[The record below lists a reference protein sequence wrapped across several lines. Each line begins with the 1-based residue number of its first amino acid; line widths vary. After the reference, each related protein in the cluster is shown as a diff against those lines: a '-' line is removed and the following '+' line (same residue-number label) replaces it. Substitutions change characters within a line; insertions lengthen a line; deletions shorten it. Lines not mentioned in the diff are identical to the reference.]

1 MGHIQQLAFALGPV
15 EARTAAPQRPR
26 SPGRPARSAAA
37 VQPLLLPESSVASP
51 APEGSTPDAPASDP
65 VAAPLPTALSTPPVP
80 AAPVLAAPAPAPT
93 PAPALV
99 TAAPVFSPPSAV
111 ESLLSD
117 SGAPGPAR
125 TILYVVIGFARGRE
139 RRRSGWHRLA
149 EQGFSSRRPAE
160 EHAARLLARGRADGV
175 ILARQDLGPD
185 ADAAEEPVIL
195 ARHGELPAELLE
207 G

>member
-37 VQPLLLPESSVASP
+37 VQPLLLPESPVTFP
-51 APEGSTPDAPASDP
+51 TLEGSIPDAPASDP
-65 VAAPLPTALSTPPVP
+65 VAASLPAALPTPPAP
-80 AAPVLAAPAPAPT
+80 AAPILAAPAPT
-93 PAPALV
+93 PAPAPV
-99 TAAPVFSPPSAV
+99 TAAPAFRPPSAV

-125 TILYVVIGFARGRE
+125 TILYVVVGFARGRE
-139 RRRSGWHRLA
+139 RRRSGWQRLA
-149 EQGFSSRRPAE
+149 EQGFASRRPAE

-185 ADAAEEPVIL
+185 ADATEEPVIL

>member
-15 EARTAAPQRPR
+15 EARTATPQRPR
-26 SPGRPARSAAA
+26 LPGRPARSAAVA
-37 VQPLLLPESSVASP
+37 QPLLLPESPVAALMP
-51 APEGSTPDAPASDP
+51 DGPTPGISTPDGPASDP
-65 VAAPLPTALSTPPVP
+65 VAVARLPAPPL
-80 AAPVLAAPAPAPT
+80 LAAPAPAAPT
-93 PAPALV
+93 PAPAPD
-99 TAAPVFSPPSAV
+99 TAAPRPLPAA

-117 SGAPGPAR
+117 GGAAGPAR
-125 TILYVVIGFARGRE
+125 ATLYVVIGFARGRE

-149 EQGFSSRRPAE
+149 EQGFATRRPAE